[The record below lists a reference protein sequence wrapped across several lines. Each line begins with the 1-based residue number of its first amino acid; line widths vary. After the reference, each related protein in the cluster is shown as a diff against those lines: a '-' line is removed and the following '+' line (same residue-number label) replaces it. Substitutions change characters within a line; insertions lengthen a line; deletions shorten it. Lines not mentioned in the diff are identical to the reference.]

1 MEGKAEV
8 WIPGCVGS
16 PGGREDSHRETGGLR
31 EVARA
36 SSGLTSYFQPRQ
48 VAEGSQSL
56 RLSSFQQYLN
66 AWPGGDSAL
75 PDLGLMDSF

>member
-8 WIPGCVGS
+8 WIPGSVGS
-16 PGGREDSHRETGGLR
+16 PGGREDSHRETGGLC

-48 VAEGSQSL
+48 VTEGLRASGSVHFSNISTRGLEVTLPSQT
-56 RLSSFQQYLN
+56 
-66 AWPGGDSAL
+66 
-75 PDLGLMDSF
+75 